1 MIGFSSSV
9 SMDLEKQNSTQTAS
23 SLNNLSPKWD
33 SKFKNHMDNVL
44 RHILR
49 RLSDIIHIFN
59 LVTDKQI
66 HKESIKQIQYK
77 ELFTGREYFLES

>member
-1 MIGFSSSV
+1 
-9 SMDLEKQNSTQTAS
+9 
-23 SLNNLSPKWD
+23 
-33 SKFKNHMDNVL
+33 MDNVL

-49 RLSDIIHIFN
+49 RLSDIKHILN